1 MATYYWVGGAGT
13 WNNTN
18 TTNWS
23 GSSGGAGGSGPPTSA
38 DDVIFDS
45 ASDTGGNFTVTLSTT
60 ASCKDFTCTAPDVTI
75 TFSGIRISCYGSFT
89 MSGTNTVTTSCRV
102 SFLSTTTGNTVTLNG
117 KVLGNSVIINGVG
130 GEWTQADAFSMST
143 SGNFTL
149 TAGTWKT
156 GNFNITGGDF
166 TSTGTATR
174 SIELGSSTVT
184 LSGGGW
190 EVTGTGF
197 SINAGTS
204 TISLGSS
211 SPQFFGNSNTYYNV
225 TQTSSLVGSNFQ
237 IAGANTFNNLTAT
250 VPSGTGVK
258 EVVFFDNQTINGTL
272 SVSGGSSVIR
282 RTHVR
287 SDTIGTTRTLTC
299 ATVAATTDSD
309 FRDITIAGVAAP
321 VSGTR
326 LGDGGGNSGITF
338 VAGTNKYW
346 NLSGSQNITATGWAL
361 SSGAS
366 PSLNNFPLPQDTIIF
381 DNTGAA
387 GTVACNA
394 DFMFG
399 TFDMSAR
406 TSAMTFNITNSDM
419 QIKGNLTVGTG
430 VTWGGSGSDLL
441 LYTSDG
447 AALTLDSNGQQMASD
462 LFIDVPGGSV
472 TLADIYNT
480 GTASLEVDVR
490 AGTFD
495 SAGFD
500 ITCNDFIS
508 DSTNTRTI
516 TLSSSTLT
524 LYGTGNLLTLDTT
537 NLTLNATSS
546 TVVSSN
552 TTNTSRTFV
561 GANLTWGNLV
571 VGGGASTATF
581 SITGANTFNTI
592 SHTRTAAYQIQFP
605 SATTTVSDFTIS
617 GSLGNLVQLIDT
629 GATGTF
635 TITKTGGGIIN
646 GGAGVDFLSI
656 SRSAATPASTWYA
669 GANSTDGG
677 SNTGWIFTAPPAP
690 ATATGNF
697 FQLFF
702 P

>member
-13 WNNTN
+13 WNNSN

-38 DDVIFDS
+38 DDVIFNN
-45 ASDTGGNFTVTLSTT
+45 ASDTAGNFTVTLSST
-60 ASCKDFTCTAPDVTI
+60 ASCKNFTCTAPDVTI
-75 TFSGIRISCYGSFT
+75 TFSGARISCYGSFT
-89 MSGTNTVTTSCRV
+89 MSGTNTTTATCDI
-102 SFLSTTTGNTVTLNG
+102 SFLATTTGNTVTSNAKVFRNIIVNG
-117 KVLGNSVIINGVG
+117 SG
-130 GEWTQADAFSMST
+130 GEWTQSDAFAYGSAST
-143 SGNFTL
+143 YSL
-149 TAGTWKT
+149 LAGTWKT
-156 GNFNITGGDF
+156 GNFNITGGTF
-166 TSTGTATR
+166 GSSGTATR

-184 LSGGGW
+184 LADGLW
-190 EVTGTGF
+190 DVTGSGF
-197 SINAGTS
+197 TINSGTS

-211 SPQFFGNSNTYYNV
+211 NAQFFGNSNTYYNV
-225 TQTSSLVGSNFQ
+225 TQTNGTVNSDFPITGV
-237 IAGANTFNNLTAT
+237 NTFNNLTTT
-250 VPSGTGVK
+250 VPNATGVK
-258 EVVFFDNQTINGTL
+258 EVVFYDNQTINGSL

-299 ATVAATTDSD
+299 AAVAATTDSD
-309 FRDITIAGVAAP
+309 FRDITIAGAAAP

-338 VAGTNKYW
+338 VAGANKYW

-381 DNTGAA
+381 DNAGAA

-394 DFMFG
+394 SFMFG

-406 TSAMTFNITNSDM
+406 TSAMTFNISVSDM

-430 VTWGGSGSDLL
+430 VTWGGTGSNLL
-441 LYTSDG
+441 LYTSNG
-447 AALTLDSNGQQMASD
+447 ASLTLDSNGQQMASD

-495 SAGFD
+495 SAGFA

-508 DSTNTRTI
+508 DTTKTRTI
-516 TLSSSTLT
+516 TLGSSTLT

-629 GATGTF
+629 GVSGTF

>member
-13 WNNTN
+13 WNNSN

-38 DDVIFDS
+38 DDVIFNN
-45 ASDTGGNFTVTLSTT
+45 ASDTAGNFTVTLSST
-60 ASCKDFTCTAPDVTI
+60 ASCKNFTCTAPDVTI
-75 TFSGIRISCYGSFT
+75 TFSGARISCYGSFT
-89 MSGTNTVTTSCRV
+89 MSGTNTTTATCDI
-102 SFLSTTTGNTVTLNG
+102 SFLATTTGNTVTSNAKVFRNIIVNG
-117 KVLGNSVIINGVG
+117 SG
-130 GEWTQADAFSMST
+130 GEWTQSDAFAYGSAST
-143 SGNFTL
+143 YSL
-149 TAGTWKT
+149 LAGTWKT
-156 GNFNITGGDF
+156 GNFNITGGTF
-166 TSTGTATR
+166 GSSGTATR

-184 LSGGGW
+184 LADGLW
-190 EVTGTGF
+190 DVTGSGF
-197 SINAGTS
+197 TINSGTS

-211 SPQFFGNSNTYYNV
+211 NPQFVGNSNTYYNV
-225 TQTSSLVGSNFQ
+225 TQTNGTVNSDFPITGV
-237 IAGANTFNNLTAT
+237 NTFNNLTTT
-250 VPSGTGVK
+250 VPNATGVK
-258 EVVFFDNQTINGTL
+258 EVVFYDNQTINGSL

-299 ATVAATTDSD
+299 AAVAATTDSD
-309 FRDITIAGVAAP
+309 FRDITIAGAAAP

-338 VAGTNKYW
+338 VAGANKYW

-381 DNTGAA
+381 DNAGAA

-394 DFMFG
+394 SFMFG

-406 TSAMTFNITNSDM
+406 TSAMTFNISVSDM

-430 VTWGGSGSDLL
+430 VTWGGTGSNLL
-441 LYTSDG
+441 LYTSNG
-447 AALTLDSNGQQMASD
+447 ASLTLDSNGQQMASD

-495 SAGFD
+495 SAGFA

-508 DSTNTRTI
+508 DTTKTRTI
-516 TLSSSTLT
+516 TLGSSTLT

-629 GATGTF
+629 GVSGTF

>member
-13 WNNTN
+13 WNNSN

-38 DDVIFDS
+38 DDVIFNN
-45 ASDTGGNFTVTLSTT
+45 ASDTAGNFTVTLSST
-60 ASCKDFTCTAPDVTI
+60 ASCKNFTCTAPDVTI
-75 TFSGIRISCYGSFT
+75 TFSGARISCYGSFT
-89 MSGTNTVTTSCRV
+89 MSGTNTTTATCDI
-102 SFLSTTTGNTVTLNG
+102 SFLATTTGNTVTSNAKVFRNIIVNG
-117 KVLGNSVIINGVG
+117 SG
-130 GEWTQADAFSMST
+130 GEWTQSDAFAYGSAST
-143 SGNFTL
+143 YSL
-149 TAGTWKT
+149 LAGTWKT
-156 GNFNITGGDF
+156 GNFNITGGVF
-166 TSTGTATR
+166 GSSGTATR

-184 LSGGGW
+184 LADGLW
-190 EVTGTGF
+190 DVTGSGF
-197 SINAGTS
+197 TINSGTS

-211 SPQFFGNSNTYYNV
+211 NAQFFGNSNTYYNV
-225 TQTSSLVGSNFQ
+225 TQTNGTVNSDFPITGV
-237 IAGANTFNNLTAT
+237 NTFNNLTTT
-250 VPSGTGVK
+250 VPNATGVK
-258 EVVFFDNQTINGTL
+258 EVVFYDNQTINGSL

-299 ATVAATTDSD
+299 AAVAATTDSD
-309 FRDITIAGVAAP
+309 FRDITIAGAAAP

-338 VAGTNKYW
+338 VAGANKYW

-381 DNTGAA
+381 DNAGAA

-394 DFMFG
+394 SFMFG

-406 TSAMTFNITNSDM
+406 TSAMTFNISVSDM

-430 VTWGGSGSDLL
+430 VTWGGTGSNLL
-441 LYTSDG
+441 LYTSNG
-447 AALTLDSNGQQMASD
+447 ASLTLDSNGQQMASD

-495 SAGFD
+495 SAGFA

-508 DSTNTRTI
+508 DTTKTRTI
-516 TLSSSTLT
+516 TLGSSTLT

-629 GATGTF
+629 GVSGTF

>member
-13 WNNTN
+13 WNNSN

-38 DDVIFDS
+38 DDVIFNN
-45 ASDTGGNFTVTLSTT
+45 ASDTAGNFTVTLSST
-60 ASCKDFTCTAPDVTI
+60 ASCKNFTCTAPDVTI
-75 TFSGIRISCYGSFT
+75 TFSGARISCYGSFT
-89 MSGTNTVTTSCRV
+89 MSGTNTTTATCDI
-102 SFLSTTTGNTVTLNG
+102 SFLATTTGNTVTSNAKVFRNIIVNG
-117 KVLGNSVIINGVG
+117 SG
-130 GEWTQADAFSMST
+130 GEWTQSDAFAYGSAST
-143 SGNFTL
+143 YSL
-149 TAGTWKT
+149 LAGTWKT
-156 GNFNITGGDF
+156 GNFNITGGTF
-166 TSTGTATR
+166 GSSGTATR

-184 LSGGGW
+184 LADGLW
-190 EVTGTGF
+190 DVTGSGF
-197 SINAGTS
+197 TINSGTS

-211 SPQFFGNSNTYYNV
+211 NPQFFGNSNTYYNV
-225 TQTSSLVGSNFQ
+225 TQTNGTVNSDFPITGV
-237 IAGANTFNNLTAT
+237 NTFNNLTTT
-250 VPSGTGVK
+250 VPNATGVK
-258 EVVFFDNQTINGTL
+258 EVVFYDNQTINGSL

-299 ATVAATTDSD
+299 AAVAATTDSD
-309 FRDITIAGVAAP
+309 FRDITIAGAAAP

-338 VAGTNKYW
+338 VAGANKYW

-381 DNTGAA
+381 DNAGAA

-394 DFMFG
+394 SFMFG

-406 TSAMTFNITNSDM
+406 TSAMTFNISVSDM

-430 VTWGGSGSDLL
+430 VTWGGTGSNLL
-441 LYTSDG
+441 LYTSNG
-447 AALTLDSNGQQMASD
+447 ASLTLDSNGQQMASD

-495 SAGFD
+495 SAGFA

-508 DSTNTRTI
+508 DTTKTRTI
-516 TLSSSTLT
+516 TLGSSTLT

-629 GATGTF
+629 GVSGTF

>member
-13 WNNTN
+13 WNNSN

-38 DDVIFDS
+38 DDVIFNN
-45 ASDTGGNFTVTLSTT
+45 ASDTAGNFTVTLSST
-60 ASCKDFTCTAPDVTI
+60 ASCKNFTCTAPDVTI
-75 TFSGIRISCYGSFT
+75 TFSGARISCYGSFT
-89 MSGTNTVTTSCRV
+89 MSGTNTTTATCDI
-102 SFLSTTTGNTVTLNG
+102 SFLATTTGNTVTSNAKVFRNIIVNG
-117 KVLGNSVIINGVG
+117 SG
-130 GEWTQADAFSMST
+130 GEWTQSDAFAYGSAST
-143 SGNFTL
+143 YSL
-149 TAGTWKT
+149 LAGTWKT
-156 GNFNITGGDF
+156 GNFNITGGTF
-166 TSTGTATR
+166 GSSGTATR

-184 LSGGGW
+184 LADGLW
-190 EVTGTGF
+190 DVTGSGF
-197 SINAGTS
+197 TINSGTS

-211 SPQFFGNSNTYYNV
+211 NPQFFGNSNTYYNV
-225 TQTSSLVGSNFQ
+225 TQTNGTVNSDFPITGV
-237 IAGANTFNNLTAT
+237 NTFNNLTTT
-250 VPSGTGVK
+250 VPNATGVK
-258 EVVFFDNQTINGTL
+258 EVVFYDNQTINGSL

-299 ATVAATTDSD
+299 AAVAATTDSD
-309 FRDITIAGVAAP
+309 FRDITIAGAAAP

-338 VAGTNKYW
+338 VAGANKYW

-381 DNTGAA
+381 DNAGAA

-394 DFMFG
+394 SFMFG

-430 VTWGGSGSDLL
+430 VTWGGTGSNLL
-441 LYTSDG
+441 LYTSNG
-447 AALTLDSNGQQMASD
+447 ASLTLDSNGQQMASD

-495 SAGFD
+495 SAGFA

-508 DSTNTRTI
+508 DTTKTRTI
-516 TLSSSTLT
+516 TLGSSTLT

-629 GATGTF
+629 GVSGTF

>member
-13 WNNTN
+13 WNNSN

-38 DDVIFDS
+38 DDVIFNN
-45 ASDTGGNFTVTLSTT
+45 ASDTAGNFTVTLSST
-60 ASCKDFTCTAPDVTI
+60 ASCKNFTCTAPDVTI
-75 TFSGIRISCYGSFT
+75 TFSGARISCYGSFT
-89 MSGTNTVTTSCRV
+89 MSGTNTTTATCDI
-102 SFLSTTTGNTVTLNG
+102 SFLATTTGNTVTSNAKVFRNIIVNG
-117 KVLGNSVIINGVG
+117 SG
-130 GEWTQADAFSMST
+130 GEWTQSDAFAYGSAST
-143 SGNFTL
+143 YSL
-149 TAGTWKT
+149 LAGTWKT
-156 GNFNITGGDF
+156 GNFNITGGTF
-166 TSTGTATR
+166 GSSGTATR

-184 LSGGGW
+184 LADGLW
-190 EVTGTGF
+190 DVTGSGF
-197 SINAGTS
+197 TINSGTS

-211 SPQFFGNSNTYYNV
+211 NPQFFGNSNTYYNV
-225 TQTSSLVGSNFQ
+225 TQTNGTVNSDFPITGV
-237 IAGANTFNNLTAT
+237 NTFNNLTTT
-250 VPSGTGVK
+250 VPNATGVK
-258 EVVFFDNQTINGTL
+258 EVVFYDNQTINGSL

-299 ATVAATTDSD
+299 AAVAATTDSD
-309 FRDITIAGVAAP
+309 FRDITIAGAAAP

-338 VAGTNKYW
+338 VAGANKYW

-381 DNTGAA
+381 DNAGAA

-394 DFMFG
+394 SFMFG

-406 TSAMTFNITNSDM
+406 TSAMTFNISVSDM

-430 VTWGGSGSDLL
+430 VTWGGTGSNLL
-441 LYTSDG
+441 LYTSNG
-447 AALTLDSNGQQMASD
+447 ASLTLDSNGQQMASD

-495 SAGFD
+495 SAGFA

-508 DSTNTRTI
+508 DTTKTRTI
-516 TLSSSTLT
+516 TLGSSTLT

-617 GSLGNLVQLIDT
+617 GH
-629 GATGTF
+629 
-635 TITKTGGGIIN
+635 
-646 GGAGVDFLSI
+646 
-656 SRSAATPASTWYA
+656 
-669 GANSTDGG
+669 
-677 SNTGWIFTAPPAP
+677 
-690 ATATGNF
+690 
-697 FQLFF
+697 
-702 P
+702 